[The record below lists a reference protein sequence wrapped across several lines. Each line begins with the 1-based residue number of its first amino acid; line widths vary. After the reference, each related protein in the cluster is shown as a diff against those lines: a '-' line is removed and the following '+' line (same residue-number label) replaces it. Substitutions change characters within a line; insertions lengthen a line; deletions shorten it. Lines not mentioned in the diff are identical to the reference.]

1 MKPDATTTI
10 AALSTAPSPAGVAI
24 IRVSGPQSKKALK
37 TLFKSREDP
46 ALEANHRKLI
56 FGELVDHK
64 SGDVIDQVLAVF
76 MPGPNSFTGEDIA
89 EIQSHGSP
97 LLIEKILRSLFSF
110 GIRPAVAGEFTQRA
124 FLNGKVD
131 LVQAEAISDL
141 INASSENALRL
152 AAEHLKGRFSSAI
165 DDIGEPLRD
174 LLSEIE
180 AHIDFPEE
188 EINPES
194 TQAMGSKLE
203 VAQAQVKT
211 LLQTYD
217 YGNKVKDGFR
227 VLLCG
232 RPNVGKSSLL
242 NLLLAKQRAIV
253 TSVSGT
259 TRDLLEEEALIAGYS
274 FIFCD
279 SAGITETKDEV
290 ERIGIEL
297 AKERITWADLVLL
310 VVDASDTEEAYDDLL
325 KELKG
330 KAHKLWM
337 VINKIDLGPE
347 SIGKVYCDSNTC
359 AQNFYLSAKT
369 QEGFSSLTE
378 ALVEEVKSCLVNNAE
393 ANAIVTNE
401 RQRNCL
407 STAAGYLEKALAGL
421 ETNQPLEIVSL
432 ELRAALGGLEEI
444 VGKTYTEDLLGR
456 IFSKFCIGK

>member
-1 MKPDATTTI
+1 MKADDITTI

-24 IRVSGPQSKKALK
+24 IRVSGPQSKKALN

-46 ALEANHRKLI
+46 SLPANHRKLI

-64 SGDVIDQVLAVF
+64 TGNVIDQVLAVY

-110 GIRPAVAGEFTQRA
+110 GIRPALAGEFTQRA

-141 INASSENALRL
+141 INASSENALKL

-165 DDIGEPLRD
+165 DNIGEPLRD

-188 EINPES
+188 EIDPES
-194 TQAMGSKLE
+194 SQTMGAKME
-203 VAQAQVKT
+203 KARNQVKV

-232 RPNVGKSSLL
+232 RPNVGKSSIL

-253 TSVSGT
+253 TPVSGT
-259 TRDLLEEEALIAGYS
+259 TRDLLEEEALISGYS

-279 SAGITETKDEV
+279 SAGIIETEDQV
-290 ERIGIEL
+290 EKIGIEL
-297 AKERITWADLVLL
+297 AKERISWADLVLL
-310 VVDASDTEEAYDDLL
+310 IVDASDNEESFNEIL

-330 KAHKLWM
+330 KASKVWM
-337 VINKIDLGPE
+337 VINKIDLAPG
-347 SIGKVYCDSNTC
+347 SIGKVYCDSKTC

-369 QEGFSSLTE
+369 QDGFLSLTE
-378 ALVEEVKSCLVNNAE
+378 ALVEEVKSRLVDNSE

-407 STAAGYLEKALAGL
+407 SKSAECLERSHKALT
-421 ETNQPLEIVSL
+421 TNQPLEIVSL
-432 ELRAALGGLEEI
+432 ELRAALAALEEI
-444 VGKTYTEDLLGR
+444 VGRTYTEDLLGR